1 MMPNPYGAEVLDDP
15 TSEPVLVFR
24 EVTKSFGP
32 TIAVD
37 RVSFDV
43 RRGEIHGL
51 VGENGAGKS
60 TLIRVLAGDHVPDS
74 GEIILA
80 GRKVRFTHPREAMEC
95 GISFVHQIP
104 MFVPNLSVTE
114 NLLLGVPFERRRA
127 GLIDWQAENRAAC
140 EDLAKVG
147 LSLDPRGALET
158 LSAHERQL
166 VAVARAV
173 KRGPQ
178 LLVLDEVT
186 ASLSEPEVRIL
197 HARIRRLKDR
207 GVSIIYIS
215 HRLEEIFRIADR
227 VTVLRD
233 GRHIVTLSVQGLTR
247 KELARHIVGGNVDF
261 LFDKRAKT
269 VAVDMAVPRLSV
281 RNLSDERLK
290 NISFDLHPGEI
301 VGICGLGGSGRTR
314 LLHIIF
320 GAKPYA
326 SGEILIDGKKH
337 APSDPSEALR
347 AGIAIVTEDRIKDG
361 FVDTLPIWQNVTLP
375 WAHRFSRWCF
385 LNLGEERSTSR
396 QKAER
401 LGVKMPAI
409 SALMTQ
415 LSGGNQQKAIF
426 ARWITGPI
434 RILLLD
440 EPTHGVD
447 IRSKAEIYQIVRELA
462 ATGVAILLVTSEV
475 EEIEGL
481 CHRALILH
489 RGELAGELH
498 GEEIAKEIILH
509 ALLTGEEEGTSR
521 HEERPYG

>member
-1 MMPNPYGAEVLDDP
+1 MTPNPHAAEDLDDQ
-15 TSEPVLVFR
+15 SNDPVLVFR

-43 RRGEIHGL
+43 RRSEIHGL

-80 GRKVRFTHPREAMEC
+80 GREVRFMHPREAMEC
-95 GISFVHQIP
+95 GIGFVHQIP

-114 NLLLGVPFERRRA
+114 NLLLGVPFERRRV
-127 GLIDWQAENRAAC
+127 GLIDWQAEHRAAR

-147 LSLDPRGALET
+147 LSLDPRDALET
-158 LSAHERQL
+158 LSEHERQL

-197 HARIRRLKDR
+197 HDRIQRLRER

-215 HRLEEIFRIADR
+215 HRLEEIFRVANR
-227 VTVLRD
+227 VTVMRD
-233 GRHIVTLSVQGLTR
+233 GRHIVTLPVHGLTR

-261 LFDKRAKT
+261 LFDKKAKT
-269 VAVDMAVPRLSV
+269 TVDAAVPRLSV
-281 RNLSDERLK
+281 RNLSDEKLTD
-290 NISFDLHPGEI
+290 ISFDLHPGEI

-320 GAKPYA
+320 GAKSYV
-326 SGEILIDGKKH
+326 SGEIAIDGMRQ
-337 APSDPSEALR
+337 APGNPSEALR

-361 FVDTLPIWQNVTLP
+361 FVDALPIWQNITLP
-375 WAHRFSRWCF
+375 WAHRFRRWGF
-385 LNLGEERSTSR
+385 LNLGEERSTAR
-396 QKAER
+396 QKADR
-401 LGVKMPAI
+401 LRVKMPAI

-426 ARWITGPI
+426 ARWITGPV

-462 ATGVAILLVTSEV
+462 ADGVAILLVTSEL
-475 EEIEGL
+475 EEIETL

-489 RGELAGELH
+489 RGKLAGELR
-498 GEEIAKEIILH
+498 GEEIAKDIILH
-509 ALLTGEEEGTSR
+509 ALLTGEEEGDR
-521 HEERPYG
+521 KHEERPYG